1 MFKSFR
7 GKILFPSIG
16 IMMLV
21 LFLVVAYASISIRNL
36 TDDLANERATMISE
50 STHLRFDE
58 LTDISALST
67 RVVAQSDILAN
78 VIINYA
84 AEGAINRA
92 ALLAYLEGRRT
103 EIGAGI
109 LLVLDSNG
117 TTIIRTNIPP
127 MFGDSQAGSVNVQAA
142 IRGETVS
149 AFSVGAGAIRMA
161 VSTYTPITFGGERI
175 GIFIARSVMNEDAF
189 VDTFAEVFGAQVSLY
204 TGSEIVATTLR
215 NDYGDRILGEEADP
229 RVAQAVLE
237 GNRIFR
243 DLIPI
248 DGMPHHMYAF
258 PIHNAAGVPVGMF
271 SVAFSNERTI
281 IATMRTQLYLIIIS
295 VIGLLAM
302 GVVLFVYIRRL
313 IKPVTLLTQTLND
326 TADGDLTKRLPE
338 QGNDEI
344 AGASRSFNKTMEEL
358 RKMITAIK
366 KQAEKLSDIGNDLS
380 SNMTTTASSMNRIAA
395 TIQNIKSR
403 VLNQN
408 TSVSQTNA
416 SMAQV
421 TDNIDKL
428 GSHVEVQSSAM
439 SQSAAAIEQMLTS
452 IQTVTSSI
460 AKNAESLAELQES
473 AVEGKSSLQEVA
485 KDIKAISRESEGL
498 LEITAVIENIAAL
511 TNLLSMNAAVEAAR
525 AGEAGKGF
533 AVVASEIRKLSED
546 SSKQSTIIFTVLKK
560 IKDSI
565 DKITLSTDNV
575 LDKFEAID
583 QRVKTVAS
591 QGENIRTAMEEQ
603 GQESNQI
610 LESSADVYE
619 ITQLVRD
626 GSVEMLENSKE
637 VIQESR
643 NLEQVTQEITEGMNE
658 MVNSTEQVNKATNSV
673 NSLTGKNREN
683 ISSLVQAVSRFK
695 V

>member
-21 LFLVVAYASISIRNL
+21 LFSVAVYTSISIRNL
-36 TDDLANERATMISE
+36 TDDLAEERATMISE

-78 VIINYA
+78 VIINYTA
-84 AEGAINRA
+84 TGAINRP
-92 ALLAYLEGRRT
+92 ALFAYLEGRRT

-109 LLVLDSNG
+109 LLVLDGNG
-117 TTIIRTNIPP
+117 TTIFRTNIPP

-175 GIFIARSVMNEDAF
+175 GIFIARSVMNDDAF
-189 VDTFAEVFGAQVSLY
+189 VDTFADVFGAHVSLY
-204 TGSEIVATTLR
+204 SGTEIIATTLR
-215 NDYGDRILGEEADP
+215 DAYGERILGEEANP
-229 RVAQAVLE
+229 LIAQAVLE
-237 GNRIFR
+237 ENQIFR

-248 DGMPHHMYAF
+248 DGVPHHMYAF

-281 IATMRTQLYLIIIS
+281 AATIATQRYLIMIS
-295 VIGLLAM
+295 AIGLLIM
-302 GVVLFVYIRRL
+302 GFVLFVYIRRL

-326 TADGDLTKRLPE
+326 TAEGDLTKRLPE
-338 QGNDEI
+338 RGNDEI

-358 RKMITAIK
+358 RRMITAIK
-366 KQAEKLSDIGNDLS
+366 RQADKLSDIGNDLAS
-380 SNMTTTASSMNRIAA
+380 DMTTTASSMNQIAA
-395 TIQNIKSR
+395 TIQSIKAKMQ
-403 VLNQN
+403 NQN
-408 TSVSQTNA
+408 ISVSQTNA
-416 SMAQV
+416 NMAQV
-421 TDNIDKL
+421 TNNIDRL
-428 GSHVEVQSSAM
+428 DSHVEIQSNAV
-439 SQSAAAIEQMLTS
+439 SQSASAIEQMLTS

-460 AKNAESLAELQES
+460 AKNARSLTELQES

-485 KDIKAISRESEGL
+485 ADIKEIAKESEGL
-498 LEITAVIENIAAL
+498 LEINAVIENIAAL
-511 TNLLSMNAAVEAAR
+511 TNLLSMNAAIEAAR

-533 AVVASEIRKLSED
+533 AVVASEIRKLSEN
-546 SSKQSTIIFTVLKK
+546 SSRQSNIIYAVLKK
-560 IKDSI
+560 IKDSM
-565 DKITLSTDNV
+565 DKITFSTDKV
-575 LDKFEAID
+575 LAKFEVID
-583 QRVKTVAS
+583 LGVKTVANQS
-591 QGENIRTAMEEQ
+591 EKIRTAMEEQ
-603 GQESNQI
+603 GHGSNQI
-610 LESSADVYE
+610 LKSSTEVYE

-626 GSVEMLENSKE
+626 GSTEMLGSSKE

-643 NLEQVTQEITEGMNE
+643 KLEKVTLEITEGMNE
-658 MVNSTEQVNKATNSV
+658 MVIGTEQVNRATSSV
-673 NSLTGKNREN
+673 NDLTGKNREN
-683 ISSLVQAVSRFK
+683 IASLVQAVSRFK